1 MSAIMLK
8 MRAKAPGRAGA
19 ISPLLALFAAAV
31 LLPAGCAP
39 GQARAAEDDTGS
51 TDGSEVTR
59 APVAARPVT
68 DSVPAE
74 AGETDHAHHNAPAA
88 GPASEHS
95 IYHAGGEWLD
105 RFGET
110 LSLSELQG
118 RVQLVALVYTSC
130 SFACPRIV
138 AIMKRIEGELGE
150 GYHDRVGYTL
160 VSIDPERDK
169 PERLRSFAEA
179 SRLDADRWTMLN
191 GSNDDLLTLSVLLGV
206 KYRATGDGEFA
217 HSNVITVLD
226 PSGKLVHRI
235 EGLNAPVE
243 PAIEAIR
250 RAAP

>member
-1 MSAIMLK
+1 MTSTIPK
-8 MRAKAPGRAGA
+8 RRAEAPERTGA
-19 ISPLLALFAAAV
+19 ISPLLALLAAAA
-31 LLPAGCAP
+31 LLVAGCGP
-39 GQARAAEDDTGS
+39 GQARAAEDGTAG
-51 TDGSEVTR
+51 DGS
-59 APVAARPVT
+59 VAARAPAAADAVT
-68 DSVPAE
+68 DSVPE
-74 AGETDHAHHNAPAA
+74 EPGEMDHGHHTAPAA

-95 IYHAGGEWLD
+95 IYHAGGEWLN
-105 RFGET
+105 RFGESLP
-110 LSLSELQG
+110 LSALQG

-130 SFACPRIV
+130 SFACPRMV

-150 GYHDRVGYTL
+150 AYHDRVGYTL

-179 SRLDADRWTMLN
+179 SRLDAERWTLLN
-191 GSNDDLLTLSVLLGV
+191 GSDDDILTLSVLLGV

-226 PSGKLVHRI
+226 PSGKPVHRI
-235 EGLNAPVE
+235 EGLNSPVE